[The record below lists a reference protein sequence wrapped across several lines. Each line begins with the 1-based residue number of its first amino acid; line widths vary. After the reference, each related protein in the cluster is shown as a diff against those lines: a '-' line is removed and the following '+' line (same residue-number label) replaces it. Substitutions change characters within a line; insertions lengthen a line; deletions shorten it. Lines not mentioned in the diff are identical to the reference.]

1 MTSRNEHSSRRLRM
15 SMWLA
20 ISAALLGMASVDG
33 FDVVA
38 GVLLVV
44 VLVLTYLTGREIFA
58 RRDS

>member
-44 VLVLTYLTGREIFA
+44 VLVLVYLTGREISA